1 MTVVTLL
8 AKAYGSFSAKGFEG
22 VMSDLCRGLRVKT
35 SIRNTASFG
44 WIEVDVSGED
54 EAVALN
60 LLDREIGMA
69 PVSADKIAKFSNVRG
84 MVMSRDKSATELYV
98 DIGVFE
104 PRFRSVAV
112 SCSCLQSQLAD
123 GKKIPFQRLM
133 EVFCLCDF
141 MQLRIKVL
149 DALNIRMGLW
159 EAELS
164 EQQLSRFANWL
175 DSNLDRLVVLGSTR
189 GEIEQA
195 VARKHHFRDVIRI
208 ETLGPFEHVVVCKLG
223 TDAVGLMPKL
233 GPYVGRASLMPF
245 SPRRVKQL
253 VGNRSL

>member
-1 MTVVTLL
+1 
-8 AKAYGSFSAKGFEG
+8 
-22 VMSDLCRGLRVKT
+22 
-35 SIRNTASFG
+35 
-44 WIEVDVSGED
+44 
-54 EAVALN
+54 
-60 LLDREIGMA
+60 
-69 PVSADKIAKFSNVRG
+69 
-84 MVMSRDKSATELYV
+84 
-98 DIGVFE
+98 
-104 PRFRSVAV
+104 
-112 SCSCLQSQLAD
+112 
-123 GKKIPFQRLM
+123 M

-141 MQLRIKVL
+141 MPLRIKVL
-149 DALNIRMGLW
+149 DALNIRTGLW

-164 EQQLSRFANWL
+164 EQQLSRFADWL

-208 ETLGPFEHVVVCKLG
+208 EALGPFEHVVVCKLG

-253 VGNRSL
+253 VGNPSL

>member
-1 MTVVTLL
+1 
-8 AKAYGSFSAKGFEG
+8 
-22 VMSDLCRGLRVKT
+22 
-35 SIRNTASFG
+35 
-44 WIEVDVSGED
+44 
-54 EAVALN
+54 
-60 LLDREIGMA
+60 
-69 PVSADKIAKFSNVRG
+69 

-112 SCSCLQSQLAD
+112 SWSCLQSQLAD

-141 MQLRIKVL
+141 MPLRIKVL
-149 DALNIRMGLW
+149 GALNIRTGLW

-164 EQQLSRFANWL
+164 EQQLSRFADWL
-175 DSNLDRLVVLGSTR
+175 ESDLDRLVVLGSTR

-208 ETLGPFEHVVVCKLG
+208 EALGPFEHVVVCKLG

-253 VGNRSL
+253 VGNPSL